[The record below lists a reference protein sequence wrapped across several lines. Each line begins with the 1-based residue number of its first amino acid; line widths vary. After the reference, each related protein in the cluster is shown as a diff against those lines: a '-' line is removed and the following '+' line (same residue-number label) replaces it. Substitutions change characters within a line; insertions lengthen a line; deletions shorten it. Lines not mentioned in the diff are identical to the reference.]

1 MNGAAAALSAAA
13 SRGAVRAADVA
24 GPIRAG
30 F

>member
-1 MNGAAAALSAAA
+1 MNGAAAALCAA
-13 SRGAVRAADVA
+13 SRRAVRAADVA